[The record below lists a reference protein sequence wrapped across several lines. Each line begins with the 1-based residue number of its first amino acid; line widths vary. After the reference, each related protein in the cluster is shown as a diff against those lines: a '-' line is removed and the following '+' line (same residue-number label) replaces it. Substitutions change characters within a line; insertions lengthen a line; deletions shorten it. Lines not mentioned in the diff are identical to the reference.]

1 MKLRLTLL
9 ERAARGQVMSRRDID
24 IQINAQKVWLIPA
37 ILALLPP
44 HLSAIVNSLRW
55 AHRPVSGISGSLM
68 QRFIAYSFLF
78 LLLFVAFV
86 TPAHILNEEFA
97 QTPPSPISGE
107 ELAAAAADE
116 SG

>member
-1 MKLRLTLL
+1 MGSPTGLGHPRL
-9 ERAARGQVMSRRDID
+9 ID
-24 IQINAQKVWLIPA
+24 AKIYCLFV
-37 ILALLPP
+37 
-44 HLSAIVNSLRW
+44 
-55 AHRPVSGISGSLM
+55 
-68 QRFIAYSFLF
+68 FF

-107 ELAAAAADE
+107 ELATAAADE